1 MARCQVVTAAFSGGP
16 YFSTIGYTS
25 LPTDTPASTS
35 FQARI
40 KGSISY
46 EREVGCSVWRNSGAK
61 VAIGSILLL
70 NTDGGLDA
78 QLAEQWRDRI
88 GTLQRGLQGESYDGQ
103 DHVAYVVV
111 DSITTPDQ
119 YRVELKLRDKG
130 ALLDVGAQQSV
141 YGAIALVPEL
151 EGTPKPFGF
160 GTLEGVPLT
169 LVETEVGTGNQLD
182 FDLLDETPTDITEVT
197 DEGVILAEGTEWE
210 ESPAAGCFGVRLL
223 QNPGPGGKQV
233 AALQGPSVGSMLIEQ
248 LPDVIAY
255 LLNRSEGRVYPD
267 EVDPYSIDALN
278 ADAPY
283 KLCWWCRDATTISSI
298 LTQVLDSFTGWW
310 YFDRLGQLR
319 VGRLVAP
326 DDMSESA
333 VVELTP
339 LNIKGGI
346 TPRLDTAPGL
356 SDAVTFARNWSPYE
370 AIASGVS
377 ALEPARAA
385 RIRAPHQVRRGVNVL
400 HPTYRH
406 AVGADP
412 IPTCLSDGTDAQ
424 AEADRLTALYSVE
437 RYFYDVTAH
446 LEGSL
451 AYTLEP
457 GDIVLVTYPRFGFQ
471 NGKPLMVV
479 SVKAV
484 LDSSR
489 VELVLW
495 GAGPQP
501 EDFA

>member
-46 EREVGCSVWRNSGAK
+46 EREVGCSVWRNSGTR
-61 VAIGSILLL
+61 VAIGSIMLL

-78 QLAEQWRDRI
+78 QLAQQWRDRI

-111 DSITTPDQ
+111 DSITTPEQ

-130 ALLDVGAQQSV
+130 ALLEVAAQQNV
-141 YGAIALVPEL
+141 YGVIASVPEL

-160 GTLEGVPLT
+160 GSLEGVPLT
-169 LVETEVGTGNQLD
+169 LVHAGNLD

-197 DEGVILAEGTEWE
+197 DEGVILEEGVEWQ
-210 ESPAAGCFGVRLL
+210 ESPASGVYGVRLL
-223 QNPGPGGKQV
+223 ENPGPGGKQV

-267 EVDPYSIDALN
+267 EVDPYSIDELN
-278 ADAPY
+278 ALAPY
-283 KLCWWCRDATTISSI
+283 KLCWWCRDATTIASI
-298 LTQVLDSFTGWW
+298 LTQIMDSFMGWW
-310 YFDRLGQLR
+310 YFDRLGNLR
-319 VGRLVAP
+319 VGRLEAP
-326 DDMSESA
+326 EDMSESA
-333 VVELTP
+333 ILELTK

-356 SDAVTFARNWSPYE
+356 SDSVAFARNWSPYE
-370 AIASGVS
+370 AIAGGVA

-385 RIRAPHQVRRGVNVL
+385 RIRAPYQVRRGVNTL
-400 HPTYRH
+400 HPTYAH
-406 AVGADP
+406 AIGAP
-412 IPTCLSDGTDAQ
+412 PMMTCLSDGADAQ
-424 AEADRLTALYSVE
+424 TEADRRTALYSIE
-437 RYFYDVTAH
+437 RYFYDVPKAFI
-446 LEGSL
+446 EGSL
-451 AYTLEP
+451 VYTLEP
-457 GDIVLVTYPRFGFQ
+457 GDTVLVTNERFGFG
-471 NGKPLMVV
+471 NSKPLKVV
-479 SVKAV
+479 SAKGL
-484 LDSSR
+484 LDSSS
-489 VELVLW
+489 EPLVLW